1 MFFGY
6 PLEKHTFQDFTGF
19 WRKLK
24 PISLARIPVFLS
36 EIVVS
41 KQPHYSFTIT
51 HDERTRCKID
61 CRQPK
66 PLGRFDCT
74 LNRRCKEIV
83 HNSDETDE
91 EGKKNHTNGVYEEV
105 RQMGC
110 QH

>member
-41 KQPHYSFTIT
+41 KTT
-51 HDERTRCKID
+51 
-61 CRQPK
+61 
-66 PLGRFDCT
+66 T
-74 LNRRCKEIV
+74 LFLYHHTMSEQGARLIAANRSLWTV
-83 HNSDETDE
+83 
-91 EGKKNHTNGVYEEV
+91 
-105 RQMGC
+105 
-110 QH
+110 